1 MTTRTLDV
9 IVVGLGAAGSAT
21 LYHLARSGAH
31 VLGLDRYAPP
41 HMHGS
46 THSES
51 RIIRKAYF
59 EGTQYLP
66 LLARAYELW
75 GELEE
80 RSATRLVNL
89 IGCLNIGAPDSIL
102 VRGAAASAA
111 AIGTRYEVL
120 KAHDVE
126 ARFPGY
132 CLPEGHH
139 AVLDFEAGY
148 INPERCVAAHLQ
160 MAQAHGAE
168 IRLDSPVR
176 SWQLNGSGVSVST
189 NSDSFAAQGVVLTA
203 GAWMRDFAPVPI
215 KIERV
220 TTSWFAPVD
229 SGYDPSECPVFI
241 FQEQDDVDSYGFPDL
256 GNGVK
261 VGLHHKGPLHT
272 HPDEVSRT
280 VTADDE
286 ADVRRVV
293 KRLLPRAA
301 GACLSTTVCLYSN
314 TPDKDYIIDYLPGTG
329 RRVVIGSACSG
340 HGFKASAAVG
350 EQLAALAVGRTPSID
365 LAPFAW
371 RWPLEG
377 SIAA

>member
-1 MTTRTLDV
+1 MANRTFDV

-21 LYHLARSGAH
+21 LYHLARSGAR

-80 RSATRLVNL
+80 NSASQLVNL
-89 IGCLNIGAPDSIL
+89 IGCLNIGAPDSLL
-102 VRGAAASAA
+102 VQGAAASAA
-111 AIGTRYEVL
+111 AIGARYEVL
-120 KAHDVE
+120 KSEEVE

-132 CLPEGHH
+132 CLPEGYH
-139 AVLDFEAGY
+139 AVLDLEAGY
-148 INPERCVAAHLQ
+148 INPERCVAAHLR
-160 MAQAHGAE
+160 MARVDGAE
-168 IRLDSPVR
+168 IHLDSPAR
-176 SWQLNGSGVSVST
+176 SWHLDGSGVAVST
-189 NSDSFAAQGVVLTA
+189 HSDSFAARCVVLTA
-203 GAWMRDFAPVPI
+203 GAWMRDFAPVPVG
-215 KIERV
+215 IERV
-220 TTSWFAPVD
+220 TTSWFAPIG
-229 SGYDPSECPVFI
+229 SGYAPSECPVFI
-241 FQEQDDVDSYGFPDL
+241 FQDQDAVDSYGFPDL

-261 VGLHHKGPLHT
+261 VGLHYKGPLHA
-272 HPDEVSRT
+272 HPDDVSRAI
-280 VTADDE
+280 TASDV

-314 TPDKDYIIDYLPGTG
+314 TPDKDYLIDYLPRTG

-350 EQLAALAVGRTPSID
+350 EQLAALAMGRAPAVD
-365 LAPFAW
+365 LTPFAW
-371 RWPLEG
+371 RWPPE
-377 SIAA
+377 SSSTA